1 MAHYPNRWLYI
12 ALLVALGISTLSED
26 PKNVFCKGEVVQE
39 RNHFF
44 PAASNIIKRIAMS
57 WKKKRE
63 TLKPHRQVDMLPS
76 KIQNVYFKLL
86 FRISKQ
92 HHWFKFKFTLAYQTL
107 ITPESWR
114 INEFS
119 TCPVNN

>member
-44 PAASNIIKRIAMS
+44 SRSFQLLKGLPGVGKKGGRPQNLTGTWTCCQARFKMS
-57 WKKKRE
+57 
-63 TLKPHRQVDMLPS
+63 TLSYSLES
-76 KIQNVYFKLL
+76 QNNTIDLNLNLL
-86 FRISKQ
+86 
-92 HHWFKFKFTLAYQTL
+92 
-107 ITPESWR
+107 
-114 INEFS
+114 
-119 TCPVNN
+119 

>member
-57 WKKKRE
+57 WKKKEGDPE
-63 TLKPHRQVDMLPS
+63 TSQVSGHVAKQDS
-76 KIQNVYFKLL
+76 KCLL
-86 FRISKQ
+86 
-92 HHWFKFKFTLAYQTL
+92 
-107 ITPESWR
+107 
-114 INEFS
+114 
-119 TCPVNN
+119 